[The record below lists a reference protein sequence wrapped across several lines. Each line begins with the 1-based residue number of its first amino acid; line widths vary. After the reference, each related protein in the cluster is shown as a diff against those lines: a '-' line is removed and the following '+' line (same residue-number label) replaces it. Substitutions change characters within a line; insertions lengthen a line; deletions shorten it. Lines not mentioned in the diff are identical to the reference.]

1 MVITYQQ
8 KHNSELQ
15 LALDRMLCFIG
26 IYEYIILA
34 DDLII

>member
-8 KHNSELQ
+8 KQNSELQ
-15 LALDRMLCFIG
+15 FALDRMLCFIK
-26 IYEYIILA
+26 IYEFIILA